1 MEKIKV
7 LTIFGTRPEA
17 IKMAPLVKEL
27 EKRPEIE
34 SKVCVTAQHREMLDQ
49 VLELFDI
56 KPDFDLDIM
65 KNRQTLTGI
74 TNRVLEGLEKVFTEE
89 KPDMRHSLYHSA
101 IDLYKG
107 QLLPRFEH
115 ELWLMQL
122 SMYYQSLYLQI
133 TKEYVRPKMDCKDY
147 ILAQKTAIDALRF
160 DPKDSELNMYAILAM
175 GFQGN
180 LSMAQTYYTAAKPYL
195 ALEHAEVIK
204 KYLHIK

>member
-89 KPDMRHSLYHSA
+89 KPDMILVHGDTTTTFAGGLA
-101 IDLYKG
+101 A
-107 QLLPRFEH
+107 F
-115 ELWLMQL
+115 
-122 SMYYQSLYLQI
+122 YQQI
-133 TKEYVRPKMDCKDY
+133 RVGHVEAGFRT
-147 ILAQKTAIDALRF
+147 F
-160 DPKDSELNMYAILAM
+160 D
-175 GFQGN
+175 
-180 LSMAQTYYTAAKPYL
+180 
-195 ALEHAEVIK
+195 
-204 KYLHIK
+204 KYLDRKSVV